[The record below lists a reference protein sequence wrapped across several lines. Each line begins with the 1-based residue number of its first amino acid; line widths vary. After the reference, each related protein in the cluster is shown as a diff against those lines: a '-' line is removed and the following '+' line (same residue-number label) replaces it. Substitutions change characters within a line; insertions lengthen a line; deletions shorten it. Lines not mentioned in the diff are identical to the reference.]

1 MNTVD
6 TNTRGPVG
14 GLQAPWLP
22 IDAYA
27 LALTQSAEWKSAGA
41 GLEQRD
47 LQLGAASKGRMVA
60 RHLRTARGPATLD
73 RALADEGTHFHLF
86 YVMKGVLKLQS
97 GTQEPMVLG
106 PGDCIHQPALAQR
119 HRAELSDGCELLELA
134 VPLQPMLGSSSF
146 DLETSKRAATPVL
159 THDRPESYKQ
169 GDGPRKYFQYRDL
182 GVAEATDGRIHI
194 HIIRATGPAQPGGT
208 GWHRHTMCQLFYVF
222 TGSAVLE
229 VEPHDALRMYAGDA
243 MCISAGTRHNV
254 PDFSSDYSLLE
265 VCIPADYDTVDTG
278 APGAR

>member
-1 MNTVD
+1 V
-6 TNTRGPVG
+6 
-14 GLQAPWLP
+14 
-22 IDAYA
+22 
-27 LALTQSAEWKSAGA
+27 
-41 GLEQRD
+41 
-47 LQLGAASKGRMVA
+47 
-60 RHLRTARGPATLD
+60 
-73 RALADEGTHFHLF
+73 
-86 YVMKGVLKLQS
+86 KLQS
-97 GTQEPMVLG
+97 GTQDPIALS

-119 HRAELSDGCELLELA
+119 NEVELSEGCELLELA
-134 VPLQPMLGSSSF
+134 VPLQPMLGSLPF
-146 DLETSKRAATPVL
+146 DLETQQRAATPVL

-182 GVAEATDGRIHI
+182 GIAEATGGRIHI

-208 GWHRHTMCQLFYVF
+208 GWHRHTMCQLFYIF

-229 VEPHDALRMYAGDA
+229 VEPHDAVRMHAGDA

-265 VCIPADYDTVDTG
+265 VCSPADYDTVDSD